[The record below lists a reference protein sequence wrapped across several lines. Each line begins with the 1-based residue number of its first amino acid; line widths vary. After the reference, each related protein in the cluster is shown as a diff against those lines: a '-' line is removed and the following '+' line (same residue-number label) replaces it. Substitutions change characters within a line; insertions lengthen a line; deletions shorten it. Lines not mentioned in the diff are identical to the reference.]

1 MACVQVLLW
10 SFDAVFNEGSGP
22 SSQAELSAPASS
34 VGSMHW
40 LETPAAHSAGQTA
53 TLVVGDA
60 YNRQLQLFS
69 LQADGGLQQ
78 EQSLQLESKEGE
90 AGLCNAIVVQPDADL
105 VVLANIDR
113 KAVYVLHVLRS
124 GGASF
129 DYLTKYQ
136 LGWPILSMEAEG
148 ELSNGVAR
156 LFCVQTHAIQAY
168 NLQLTDCIPQQTES
182 AAPKRLTESFAAEAQ
197 PEVSS
202 AAPVS
207 SDVMPSHMLAD
218 SEEEDGISRPQ
229 SAGSTAPAPASSPDQ
244 DVALP
249 RPPPPV
255 TTPPAAAVPQ
265 PRLLTPKQLKQLAG
279 SRAGSLGSSA
289 SAEAGGA
296 RDGQLGSSGQ
306 PFGLQ
311 RAPTPPAKP
320 PSPALSG
327 APATFGER
335 SSVSEAVAPP
345 ASSLPM
351 FGGTIAGGEPV
362 VSQAP
367 EAPSSALNG
376 SASPPMK
383 ILKRKK
389 DGDISSAQPD
399 SEVCARLPSK
409 HDTSFVQG
417 FQ

>member
-1 MACVQVLLW
+1 M
-10 SFDAVFNEGSGP
+10 
-22 SSQAELSAPASS
+22 
-34 VGSMHW
+34 
-40 LETPAAHSAGQTA
+40 
-53 TLVVGDA
+53 GDA

-249 RPPPPV
+249 RPPPARDDASCSGGA
-255 TTPPAAAVPQ
+255 TAAAADAKAAEAAGGQ
-265 PRLLTPKQLKQLAG
+265 PRGLAG
-279 SRAGSLGSSA
+279 LLGQRGGRRCPGWAARQQRAALWAAA
-289 SAEAGGA
+289 SAH
-296 RDGQLGSSGQ
+296 
-306 PFGLQ
+306 
-311 RAPTPPAKP
+311 AP
-320 PSPALSG
+320 
-327 APATFGER
+327 
-335 SSVSEAVAPP
+335 
-345 ASSLPM
+345 
-351 FGGTIAGGEPV
+351 
-362 VSQAP
+362 SQAA
-367 EAPSSALNG
+367 EPSAVWRSCNLRREVIRQRG
-376 SASPPMK
+376 SGTAGQQPPHVWGHHC
-383 ILKRKK
+383 RRRAC
-389 DGDISSAQPD
+389 G
-399 SEVCARLPSK
+399 VPS
-409 HDTSFVQG
+409 T
-417 FQ
+417 